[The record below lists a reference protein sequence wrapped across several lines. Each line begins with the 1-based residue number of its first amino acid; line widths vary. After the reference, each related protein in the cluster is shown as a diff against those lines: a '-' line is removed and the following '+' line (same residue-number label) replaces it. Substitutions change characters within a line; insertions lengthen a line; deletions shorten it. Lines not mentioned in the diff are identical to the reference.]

1 MSNYQGNMRGPGQ
14 KNRGRGGRPNNM
26 MGGGNQGNRPR
37 PPNRMQNFDSSGP
50 SVKIRG
56 NAYQVFE
63 RYIAMAREA
72 SSAGDRVAA
81 ENLYQHA
88 EHYFRI
94 MQANGEGQQN
104 QMGGQGRPMTPAD
117 TEMNPGDMDHDGPP
131 PQPAVE
137 QPQQPQQLQ
146 PAARTTRSITS
157 SSRSSRAMLRSPIP
171 SRSRSLSTSR
181 RRCNRSPSRSR
192 WFSPSRSRSRN
203 PSRPRRRRPQ
213 RVRELTNER
222 PGKGHFPASLRAEGE
237 AVQK

>member
-88 EHYFRI
+88 EHYYRI

-131 PQPAVE
+131 PQPQPPVQQYQPQQHNPQHYQQ
-137 QPQQPQQLQ
+137 QPQQPRHASQPYPQPQPQPQHQ
-146 PAARTTRSITS
+146 PAPVQPQPQPQPVVQSQPQPQPQPQPPA
-157 SSRSSRAMLRSPIP
+157 PP
-171 SRSRSLSTSR
+171 E
-181 RRCNRSPSRSR
+181 NR
-192 WFSPSRSRSRN
+192 
-203 PSRPRRRRPQ
+203 
-213 RVRELTNER
+213 
-222 PGKGHFPASLRAEGE
+222 EGS
-237 AVQK
+237 

>member
-88 EHYFRI
+88 EHYYRI

-131 PQPAVE
+131 PQPQPPVQQYQPQQHNPQQPHNPQHYQQ
-137 QPQQPQQLQ
+137 QPQQPRHASQPYPQPQPQAQPQHQ
-146 PAARTTRSITS
+146 PA
-157 SSRSSRAMLRSPIP
+157 PVQ
-171 SRSRSLSTSR
+171 
-181 RRCNRSPSRSR
+181 
-192 WFSPSRSRSRN
+192 
-203 PSRPRRRRPQ
+203 PQ
-213 RVRELTNER
+213 PQPQPVVQSQ
-222 PGKGHFPASLRAEGE
+222 PQPQPQPPAPPETPEGS
-237 AVQK
+237 